1 LNQKNISGI
10 PLGISPANIDYPLSP
25 LYAFRCM
32 CAAQSLQGELANFPL
47 RHPQYAEVN
56 RTVEALI
63 CFFGSYC
70 ENGFSAGAGDV
81 FSNKA

>member
-1 LNQKNISGI
+1 
-10 PLGISPANIDYPLSP
+10 
-25 LYAFRCM
+25 M

-81 FSNKA
+81 FNNKA